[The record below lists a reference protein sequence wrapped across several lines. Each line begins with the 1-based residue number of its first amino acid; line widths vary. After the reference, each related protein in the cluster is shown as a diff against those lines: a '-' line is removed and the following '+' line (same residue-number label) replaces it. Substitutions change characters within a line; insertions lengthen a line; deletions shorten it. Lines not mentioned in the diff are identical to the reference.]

1 MKKLIFTFQWQS
13 HVAITFHT
21 ITGRAAEFDE
31 PHSLLQ
37 NHAGIFY
44 GMVKALG
51 PQEFNRLSQVALDK
65 FNTVRGVDFEEIR
78 L

>member
-1 MKKLIFTFQWQS
+1 MD
-13 HVAITFHT
+13 
-21 ITGRAAEFDE
+21 TGRAAEFDE

-37 NHAGIFY
+37 NHEGIFY

-51 PQEFNRLSQVALDK
+51 PQEFNRLSQVAQDK
-65 FNTVRGVDFEEIR
+65 FDTVRGVQFEEIR